1 MMPAWFTLKLAGYV
15 LAGLA
20 AVAALWWLYSAI
32 TANPK
37 AEARLSRNQAEAA
50 AESGADAVNTVGEAG
65 EREAAGDALTREN
78 NQEIRNAPGADAPVS
93 AEAGAAGLAA
103 LCRRRAYRDEP
114 RCVRLRERGTDTR

>member
-1 MMPAWFTLKLAGYV
+1 MLLAFFKRPLGWAVIGLVAMLAMWLGYR
-15 LAGLA
+15 
-20 AVAALWWLYSAI
+20 AI
-32 TANPK
+32 TAD
-37 AEARLSRNQAEAA
+37 ARTEARLSRNQAEAA
-50 AESGADAVNTVGEAG
+50 RQSGADAVNTVGEAG